1 MGGTDH
7 LMVTHTDTAHFLIT
21 TFKMLPSL
29 RSTDTTNSQSGAC
42 LNTEPHSVQVW
53 TGGPPGR
60 HSHHPAIEA
69 VNPFLLMA
77 ILLHGVLQ
85 VTNKCIPE
93 AAGLDIVQTMASVS
107 GT

>member
-7 LMVTHTDTAHFLIT
+7 LMATHTDTAHFLIT

-29 RSTDTTNSQSGAC
+29 RSTDTTNSQSVAC
-42 LNTEPHSVQVW
+42 LNAEPHSVHVW
-53 TGGPPGR
+53 TEVPPGR
-60 HSHHPAIEA
+60 HSRHLAIES
-69 VNPFLLMA
+69 VSPLLLMA

-85 VTNKCIPE
+85 VTNKYIPE
-93 AAGLDIVQTMASVS
+93 ATGLDIVQTMASVP